1 MPANLM
7 EYFNKQPRTG
17 TLSTSSKDGKVDV
30 ALMGSPRMVDEKTVI
45 IALGLN
51 RTFANLQ
58 ENPHAVYMIMEP
70 GKGIIDWKGIR
81 VYLRMKDYE
90 TSGELLDTI
99 RVQSS
104 KLIGEA
110 AGSESVGE
118 AAAKMLHAAVT
129 LEVEE
134 VRPLVDM
141 GQGWE
146 NSI

>member
-7 EYFNKQPRTG
+7 EYFNKQPRIG

-110 AGSESVGE
+110 A
-118 AAAKMLHAAVT
+118 AKMLHAAVK
-129 LEVEE
+129 LKVEE

>member
-1 MPANLM
+1 MTANLM
-7 EYFNKQPRTG
+7 EYFNKQPRIG

-45 IALGLN
+45 MALALN
-51 RTFANLQ
+51 RTFSNLQ

-70 GKGIIDWKGIR
+70 GTGIIDWKGIR
-81 VYLRMKDYE
+81 VYLRMKGCE
-90 TSGELLDTI
+90 TSGELIETI
-99 RVQSS
+99 RRESS
-104 KLIGEA
+104 KFI
-110 AGSESVGE
+110 GE

-134 VRPLVDM
+134 VRPLVDI
-141 GQGWE
+141 GQSWV